1 MGASTPVGL
10 PVGVVTLL
18 FSDIEGSTRLLQ
30 ELGDAYGEVLS
41 DHYRLLREA
50 WLVHGGVEVDTEGDA
65 FFVAFAAPGQA
76 VRAAAA
82 AQRALAAHQWRDGL
96 EVRVRMGVHTGSP
109 RVRGTD
115 YWGIDV
121 HYAARLCA
129 AAHGGQV
136 LVSESTAALVDLEL
150 EDLGKHAVKD
160 FPSARRIFHLPVDGL
175 GSDCFPPPRTLRTG
189 RTNLP
194 DQPSSF
200 IGRERELAELR
211 RLLAGARVV
220 TLTGPGGVGKTRLA
234 LRLGAELLDGS
245 SDGVWFVDLA
255 PVLDSRLVAPTVAGV
270 LGVPELAGQSVRET
284 LIEGLAERELLV
296 LLDNCEHVVET
307 AAALA
312 AAIMARCPGVSILA
326 TSREPLRIDGEQV
339 YRVPSLSTPAEGI
352 EELGLVA
359 RSEAVQLL
367 VERAAQQRPG
377 FTLTDES
384 ASTIARVCR
393 RLDGIPLAIEL
404 AAVRLRSLS
413 IVDLDVRLDQRFAL
427 LRGGSRTARPRQQT
441 LLALIDWSYELLS
454 DAERDVLARLSVFAA
469 NGFDLD
475 AAESVCS
482 AGSIG
487 RFEVLDG
494 LDALVDKSLVQ
505 AEDASG
511 RVRYRLLETVR
522 DYAARKLSERGDA
535 QAAEARLAHRDHF
548 LALAEVAHPHL
559 LGPDPLGWLE
569 RLTTEH
575 DHLRAALSTCLLD
588 PDPGPGLRL
597 AIALAEF
604 WRARDHEEE
613 GVQALTRQL
622 ERPDAGELTLLRG
635 YALAACSKML
645 ANAPADYLSALA
657 RGEEALRIARAEHEN
672 RLAAQALRTLA
683 WVRLR
688 RGENTQ
694 SLALSDEGIALA
706 RSLGDPLLIAQLNT
720 GRGAAL
726 GSLGRDARHPLEE
739 ALDLSRQIGN
749 RSRIATALDN
759 IGILELAAGNLKAA
773 RSRIAEALEI
783 FRELGD
789 LHETIAVSVNLGLVC
804 YLEQDRENAA
814 RLFTDAV
821 RAVGRGGDAEIL
833 ALALLGLALTRI
845 ETETAARL
853 HGAADVVLEQLGF
866 SLEPLESR
874 LRERDHAR
882 LRKALG
888 DDSFRSAYTTGHA
901 LSRAEA
907 VALAIGSQPDRPART

>member
-1 MGASTPVGL
+1 MGASAPVGL

-30 ELGDAYGEVLS
+30 ELGDLYGDVLS
-41 DHYRLLREA
+41 DPHRLLREA
-50 WLVHGGVEVDTEGDA
+50 WLVHDGVEVDTEGDA
-65 FFVAFAAPGQA
+65 FFVAFADPGQA
-76 VRAAAA
+76 VRAAVA
-82 AQRALAAHQWRDGL
+82 AQRGLAAHECPDTL
-96 EVRVRMGVHTGSP
+96 EIRVRMGVHTGSP
-109 RVRGTD
+109 RVRGRD

-136 LVSESTAALVDLEL
+136 LVSESTATLVDLEL

-160 FPSARRIFHLPVDGL
+160 FPSARRIFHLPVDGR
-175 GSDCFPPPRTLRTG
+175 GSDCFPAPRTLGTG

-194 DQPSSF
+194 DQLSSF

-211 RLLAGARVV
+211 GLLSGARLV
-220 TLTGPGGVGKTRLA
+220 TLTGAGGVGKTRLA
-234 LRLGAELLDGS
+234 LRLGADLLDGS
-245 SDGVWFVDLA
+245 GDGVWFVDLA
-255 PVLDSRLVAPTVAGV
+255 PVLDSALVAPTVAGV
-270 LGVPELAGQSVRET
+270 LGLSERAGQRVLET
-284 LIEGLAERELLV
+284 LVEGLAERELLV
-296 LLDNCEHVVET
+296 VLDNCEHVVET
-307 AAALA
+307 AAGLA
-312 AAIMARCPGVSILA
+312 AAIMAHCPGVSILA
-326 TSREPLRIDGEQV
+326 TSREPLRIEGEQV
-339 YRVPSLSTPAEGI
+339 YRVPSLSTPSEGI
-352 EELGLVA
+352 EELGLLA
-359 RSEAVQLL
+359 RSEAVRLF

-377 FTLTDES
+377 FTLTGEN
-384 ASTIARVCR
+384 ATTLARVCR

-427 LRGGSRTARPRQQT
+427 LRSGSRTALPRQQT

-454 DAERDVLARLSVFAA
+454 EAESSVLARLSVFAA

-482 AGSIG
+482 TGSIG
-487 RFEVLDG
+487 RLEVLDHV
-494 LDALVDKSLVQ
+494 DALVDKSLVQ

-522 DYAARKLSERGDA
+522 DYAARKLSERGEA

-548 LALAEVAHPHL
+548 LALAEVAQPHL
-559 LGPDPLGWLE
+559 LGPDALGWFE
-569 RLTTEH
+569 GLTTEH
-575 DHLRAALSTCLLD
+575 DNLRAALSACLLD
-588 PDPGPGLRL
+588 PDPEPGLRL
-597 AIALAEF
+597 AVALAEF
-604 WRARDHEEE
+604 WRARDHEKE
-613 GVQALTRQL
+613 GIQALTRQL
-622 ERPDAGELTLLRG
+622 ERPDAGKLSLLRG

-657 RGEEALRIARAEHEN
+657 RGEESLRIARAEHEN
-672 RLAAQALRTLA
+672 RLAAQALGTLA

-688 RGENTQ
+688 RGENTR

-706 RSLGDPLLIAQLNT
+706 RALGDPVLLAQLNT
-720 GRGAAL
+720 ARGAAL
-726 GSLGRDARHPLEE
+726 GNLGRDARAAFEE

-759 IGILELAAGNLKAA
+759 IGVLELAGGNLKAA
-773 RSRIAEALEI
+773 RSRIVEALEI
-783 FRELGD
+783 FRDLGD

-804 YLEQDRENAA
+804 HLEQDRENAA

-821 RAVGRGGDAEIL
+821 RAVGRAGDREIL
-833 ALALLGLALTRI
+833 ALALLGLALTTI

-853 HGAADVVLEQLGF
+853 HGAADVVLAQLGF

-874 LRERDHAR
+874 LCELDRAR

-888 DDSFRSAYTTGHA
+888 DDSFESAYTIGRA
-901 LSRAEA
+901 LSRTEA
-907 VALAIGSQPDRPART
+907 VALAIGSQPA